1 MNVPSL
7 ILAVLGV
14 SAMAGLITAYYK
26 RSEGKETIDL
36 LKSNNDALKES
47 LKIKRDRITYLQGV
61 VDEKDRLISRLSRD
75 KS

>member
-1 MNVPSL
+1 MDIPSI
-7 ILAVLGV
+7 ILAILGIAV
-14 SAMAGLITAYYK
+14 AAGVVTAYFK

-36 LKSNNDALKES
+36 LKANNDALKES

-61 VDEKDRLISRLSRD
+61 IDEKDRLISRLTD